1 MGNVKTV
8 VDDGKVLSTK
18 QTGAAGTHFDAG
30 LSEEDK
36 ARVAAYRRMYDDA
49 KERGDTSA
57 MAAAHE
63 AAEHVRAGYGYSGG
77 ADGSEYIP
85 LQQKKQ
91 ELTVPEFTFG
101 TQVEDY
107 SDYLT
112 RMYEA
117 KKQSAMAELK
127 NAYDSSVAE
136 LDRAEAGLA
145 EGYRAA
151 RNETAG
157 AHEQERRNFAQFAAA
172 NGLNSGTA
180 GQAELARG
188 VTLQN
193 NMNTIRT
200 AEAGA
205 VADLTLQRAQA
216 ETEYNAAIAQAE
228 YTGEYELAAALY
240 EEKVRVQEA
249 LTEAEIRRQQ
259 YALERYQLQYQAQR
273 DAVADQR
280 YESEQ
285 ALELQKYRDSLALQ
299 QAAQA
304 LKEKEQADSNALAQA
319 AQALKEKEQAD
330 EAELARAAQILKEK
344 DQADASQLA
353 WAEQKLKETA
363 QANELELAWAELTR
377 EEQQALAELELARK
391 KQEDAAALDWA
402 AQDLA
407 QQKHEDSKAEAE
419 RKQLVEYG
427 EMCLAAGVM
436 PSEAMRE
443 AMGITE
449 TDARKYIAALKT
461 SQK

>member
-85 LQQKKQ
+85 LQRKQ

-127 NAYDSSVAE
+127 NAYDNSVAE

-304 LKEKEQADSNALAQA
+304 LKEKEQAD
-319 AQALKEKEQAD
+319 

-402 AQDLA
+402 AQNLA

>member
-85 LQQKKQ
+85 LQRKQ

-136 LDRAEAGLA
+136 LDRAEVGLA

-157 AHEQERRNFAQFAAA
+157 AHEQERHNFAQFAAA

-205 VADLTLQRAQA
+205 MADLTLQRAQA

-280 YESEQ
+280 YDSEQ

-304 LKEKEQADSNALAQA
+304 LKEKAC
-319 AQALKEKEQAD
+319 
-330 EAELARAAQILKEK
+330 AR
-344 DQADASQLA
+344 
-353 WAEQKLKETA
+353 
-363 QANELELAWAELTR
+363 
-377 EEQQALAELELARK
+377 
-391 KQEDAAALDWA
+391 
-402 AQDLA
+402 
-407 QQKHEDSKAEAE
+407 
-419 RKQLVEYG
+419 
-427 EMCLAAGVM
+427 
-436 PSEAMRE
+436 
-443 AMGITE
+443 
-449 TDARKYIAALKT
+449 
-461 SQK
+461 